1 MCPRLTWYLKTEPAE
16 PLIVDP
22 VHPPHII
29 GDQAEVHREG
39 TGFEPAD
46 LGSDL
51 SSILICYAS
60 FTGLSKSHF
69 LVYKVGEILPDMC
82 GSVKAK

>member
-51 SSILICYAS
+51 SSILICCAS
-60 FTGLSKSHF
+60 FTGLSLIF
-69 LVYKVGEILPDMC
+69 LSIKWGKYYLTCVAV
-82 GSVKAK
+82 